1 MTEIAPN
8 VVLRPPVV
16 VVVRPK
22 PVAAAKKTSRAKRAM
37 LSFLLGYLIISAILA
52 IKIDGS
58 LARVRDPEFA
68 ARRDRLLA
76 RVAEHPH
83 RPLILVLGS
92 SRTVEGIRPDV
103 VNGEKGPMLFN
114 AGLVGSGSMLELM
127 TYRRLKAAGV
137 RPQAVLIEYWPVLL
151 RGGNHAE
158 YGRIDLPRLNSRD
171 LPIVWDYYPDPP
183 SVTRYILEGQLWP
196 AWRYRKQL
204 LASVQPKWVPD
215 ARHEQRFTAGMDN
228 WGWWPGVRDED
239 AETVRNQRSDIQNNP
254 FRPYLDDFSIGV
266 EADRAL
272 RDLLTECRA
281 DGVACAFVF
290 MPEGPAF
297 RTLYSPDAEQRWQ
310 AHLDRLTTEFQI
322 PFHNAR
328 MHDEFAV
335 ELPDG
340 VHLTQSGAKRLTQ
353 HLLADLPRLFPKLY
367 GNDGRPVVR

>member
-1 MTEIAPN
+1 MTHLTPAIA
-8 VVLRPPVV
+8 LRPPVV
-16 VVVRPK
+16 VVVVPPLSKRHT
-22 PVAAAKKTSRAKRAM
+22 KKTGKAKRAV
-37 LSFLLGYLIISAILA
+37 LSFVFGYFALSAFLA

-68 ARRDRLLA
+68 ARRDRLHA
-76 RVAEHPH
+76 RIGENPN

-92 SRTVEGIRPDV
+92 SRSVEGIRPEL
-103 VNGEKGPMLFN
+103 VNNESGPMLFN

-127 TYRRLKAAGV
+127 TYRRLKAAGI

-158 YGRIDLPRLNSRD
+158 YGRIDLPRLNPRD

-183 SVTRYILEGQLWP
+183 SVTRYVVEGQFWP

-204 LASVQPKWVPD
+204 LATVQPKWVPN
-215 ARHEQRFTAGMDN
+215 ARHERRFTAGMDE

-239 AETVRNQRSDIQNNP
+239 ADTVRSQRHDVQKNP

-272 RDLLTECRA
+272 RDLLTECQA

-290 MPEGPAF
+290 MPESPAF
-297 RTLYSPDAEQRWQ
+297 RTLYTPQGEQRWRT
-310 AHLDRLTTEFQI
+310 HLTNLMAEFNV
-322 PFHNAR
+322 PVHDAR
-328 MHDEFAV
+328 ACDEFAPD
-335 ELPDG
+335 LPDG
-340 VHLTQSGAKRLTQ
+340 VHLTQGGATRFTRRLA
-353 HLLADLPRLFPKLY
+353 ADLPRLFP
-367 GNDGRPVVR
+367 VRSGGTP